1 MPARAENRRGGRRR
15 KGLLPLFLA
24 ALLVL
29 PNNPFVASAAAQ
41 ALGAASESA
50 SASASA
56 GAAGASAGA
65 SVPTAP
71 APLALTLQT
80 FAAPLSDPRPA
91 FAAPAA
97 LAPAASPAV
106 LAAAAAPLPAAQ
118 AATPAAAASVAALAA
133 AAKTEEKSAPRNA
146 AKNGLSRLRNVFS
159 RNKKEAPE
167 PTLDEAFDGALPADQ
182 IKAYVIQPGKAPVA
196 TNLAGL
202 KASLSDPALAAE
214 LNKHGHMTYVVG
226 DKNTGRSLSRAD
238 GETVVKTLGDMG
250 VSFGK
255 GRTRI
260 ETLVIDWGKKDAPAA
275 DGETAAPPARA
286 SNARSLFVRA
296 GVAAGV
302 VALGIGLFGTGHW
315 YQAGLAAYLV
325 SNADRIVRETVYCLK
340 ILKTSFKDS
349 KKPLPSEIVGAVA
362 TKVPAFG
369 MNLVAN
375 LTVYAPALGI
385 LVLGALWPS
394 MALKIHP
401 GVSHWLAF
409 SLATAWSLCLETFHG
424 AYVRTWDTF
433 QNRIGKQ
440 RGPAYQSVFGF
451 VYTQLTGGV
460 FRTIA
465 FLTLAGI
472 FPMWDIRY
480 LGAISW
486 MTIIG
491 TVCGV
496 AGFRGLNELYDKGR
510 ITAKRRSN
518 IQQLRDLCWLAIGPF
533 FNSGNMVMTLILFT
547 LQQSVDLAIYFVNR
561 RTTTRPI
568 LIFTDGS
575 VAASKELP
583 LSYPVDANN
592 APPSPLKYTA
602 DALKGFVLFKP
613 FIAAYRAIKKKMLYS
628 RPHG

>member
-1 MPARAENRRGGRRR
+1 MPARVENRREERR
-15 KGLLPLFLA
+15 KRSFLPVFLS
-24 ALLVL
+24 ALIVL

-50 SASASA
+50 SASPSA
-56 GAAGASAGA
+56 GNAGATAGVSAL
-65 SVPTAP
+65 SAP
-71 APLALTLQT
+71 VPLALTMQT
-80 FAAPLSDPRPA
+80 FAAPLTDPRPA
-91 FAAPAA
+91 LAAPAI
-97 LAPAASPAV
+97 
-106 LAAAAAPLPAAQ
+106 LAAAAVPLPTAQAARPAAEAPSAAIGAAARPDESSAQAQRAPLPGAQ
-118 AATPAAAASVAALAA
+118 PQNTS
-133 AAKTEEKSAPRNA
+133 
-146 AKNGLSRLRNVFS
+146 KNGLSRLRNVFS
-159 RNKKEAPE
+159 RSNKKEAPE

-202 KASLSDPALAAE
+202 KSALSEPGLVAE
-214 LNKHGHMTYVVG
+214 LNKNGHMTYVVG
-226 DKNTGRSLSRAD
+226 DKNPGRSLSRAD
-238 GETVVKTLGDMG
+238 GETVVKTLGDLG

-255 GRTRI
+255 GATRI
-260 ETLVIDWGKKDAPAA
+260 ETLVVDWGKGAPA
-275 DGETAAPPARA
+275 DGVETAAPATRAPASRSIFIRA
-286 SNARSLFVRA
+286 A
-296 GVAAGV
+296 VAAGV
-302 VALGIGLFGTGHW
+302 IALGIGLFGTGHW
-315 YQAGLAAYLV
+315 YQAGLAAFFV
-325 SNADRIVRETVYCLK
+325 SNADRIVRETLYCVR

-385 LVLGALWPS
+385 LVLGVLWPS
-394 MALKIHP
+394 MAHKIHP

-409 SLATAWSLCLETFHG
+409 SLATVWSLALETFHG

-451 VYTQLTGGV
+451 AYTQLTGGV

-465 FLTLAGI
+465 FLTLANI
-472 FPMWDIRY
+472 SPMWDIRY

-518 IQQLRDLCWLAIGPF
+518 IQQFRDLCWLAIGPF
-533 FNSGNMVMTLILFT
+533 FNSGNMFMTVILFA

-561 RTTTRPI
+561 RTPTRPI
-568 LIFTDGS
+568 LVFTDGS

-583 LSYPVDANN
+583 LSYPVDAKNV
-592 APPSPLKYTA
+592 PPSPLKYAT
-602 DALKGFVLFKP
+602 DALKGFVLLKP
-613 FIAAYRAIKKKMLYS
+613 FIALYRAIKK
-628 RPHG
+628 RVGR

>member
-1 MPARAENRRGGRRR
+1 MPARAENRREGRRNHS
-15 KGLLPLFLA
+15 LFPIFLS
-24 ALLVL
+24 ALIVL

-41 ALGAASESA
+41 ILGAASENA
-50 SASASA
+50 SASPSNGSA
-56 GAAGASAGA
+56 GAAIQASGL
-65 SVPTAP
+65 SAP
-71 APLALTLQT
+71 APLALTAQS
-80 FAAPLSDPRPA
+80 FAASLTDPRTA
-91 FAAPAA
+91 FAPPAA
-97 LAPAASPAV
+97 LMAASAS
-106 LAAAAAPLPAAQ
+106 LP
-118 AATPAAAASVAALAA
+118 ALAA
-133 AAKTEEKSAPRNA
+133 AAPHAALPSAEAAPAQRETLPDAQHRNVPR
-146 AKNGLSRLRNVFS
+146 NGLSRLRNVFS
-159 RNKKEAPE
+159 RANKKEAPE

-202 KASLSDPALAAE
+202 KSALSDPGLVAE
-214 LNKHGHMTYVVG
+214 LNKHGHLTYVVG
-226 DKNTGRSLSRAD
+226 DKNPGRSLSRAD
-238 GETVVKTLGDMG
+238 GETIVKTLGELG
-250 VSFGK
+250 VSFGG

-260 ETLVIDWGKKDAPAA
+260 ETLLVDWEKKAGPSEAPSS
-275 DGETAAPPARA
+275 TF
-286 SNARSLFVRA
+286 SKSTLVRA

-302 VALGIGLFGTGHW
+302 VALGIGFFGAGHW
-315 YQAGLAAYLV
+315 YQAGLAAYLL
-325 SNADRIVRETVYCLK
+325 SNADRIVRETIYCLR

-349 KKPLPSEIVGAVA
+349 KKPLPSEIVGALA
-362 TKVPAFG
+362 TKTPAFT

-375 LTVYAPALGI
+375 LTVYAPALGLI
-385 LVLGALWPS
+385 VLGVLWPS
-394 MALKIHP
+394 MAHNIHP
-401 GVSHWLAF
+401 GATHWLAF
-409 SLATAWSLCLETFHG
+409 SLATLWSLALETFHG
-424 AYVRTWDTF
+424 GWVRTWDTF

-465 FLTLAGI
+465 FLTLANI

-518 IQQLRDLCWLAIGPF
+518 IQQFRDLCWLAIGPF
-533 FNSGNMVMTLILFT
+533 FNSGNMFMTLILFT

-561 RTTTRPI
+561 RTPTRPI
-568 LIFTDGS
+568 LVFTDGS

-583 LSYPVDANN
+583 LSYPVDAKNI
-592 APPSPLKYTA
+592 PPSPLKYAT
-602 DALKGFVLFKP
+602 DALKGFVLLKP
-613 FIAAYRAIKKKMLYS
+613 FLALYRAIKK
-628 RPHG
+628 RVRR